1 MRALVCTPAYGPRKA
16 PVARPCVPPAKPPL
30 PPPPANPPANPASCG
45 SFRSLAPQL
54 DGEACECSP
63 RRPPLPLPTGQ
74 IWTGKQWDSVNAIRC
89 RPTYHGWGNDAKG
102 TCSNSESS
110 VSPLRTTSPKSDS
123 KRKPKPALV

>member
-1 MRALVCTPAYGPRKA
+1 MQSMQVLTTA
-16 PVARPCVPPAKPPL
+16 PH
-30 PPPPANPPANPASCG
+30 
-45 SFRSLAPQL
+45 
-54 DGEACECSP
+54 
-63 RRPPLPLPTGQ
+63 PLPLPTGQ

-102 TCSNSESS
+102 TSSNSESS